1 MPIQLLSD
9 ALISQI
15 AAGEVIERP
24 ASVVKELV
32 ENALDA
38 RATRIEVELER
49 GGCGLIRVRDDGIGI
64 QPEEI
69 ALALAR
75 HATSKIASLDDLE
88 RVATLG
94 FRGEA
99 LPSIASVSRLSL
111 VSRAAAA
118 AHAWAVEARDGAL
131 AAPVPASHPPGT
143 SVEVRDLFFNVP
155 ARRKF
160 LRSDATEYQHIVRM
174 LERLALS
181 RFAAAFTL
189 VHNGKTVWSLAAAQT
204 AAERLAR
211 VAKIC
216 GEDFAAHVIE
226 LKHDTESLRLSGWLA
241 LPTFSRSQSDLQ
253 FAFLNGRFVRDKLLA
268 GAVRLAYQDVLFH
281 GRFSAYLLYLELD
294 PTAVD
299 VNAHPQKLEVRF
311 RDSRR
316 IHDFV
321 FRTLERVLAETRPS
335 AESAGSAPLDWLTGS
350 ASFDRVPLR
359 NQARFVLPEGRG
371 PRTGEDAY
379 RGFVERAEFGVG
391 EGAGQGFG
399 EGAGGSSGAAPGL
412 SSSAAPGA
420 SASVAFGVSASA
432 ALGVSALGV
441 PSASTSPA
449 AGFSASRGLGV
460 DGIGEGRHDGERADE
475 RPLGYA
481 IAQLHGVYILAQ
493 TADGMVLVDMHAAHE
508 RVMYERMKKL
518 LAGETAQQQL
528 LIPQILHVSPAQ
540 AEAAEAHAQEFA
552 ALGFGVSRLAP
563 DQLAMRAIPVLL
575 AGRDPGGVVRDVL
588 SDLLEQGHSRR
599 VEESIN
605 HLLATMACHAAVR
618 AQRNLTLPEMN
629 ALLREMEGTERADQ
643 CNHGRPTWVR
653 LSLTDLDRLFLRG
666 R

>member
-1 MPIQLLSD
+1 MPIALLSD

-38 RATRIEVELER
+38 HAKHIEVELER
-49 GGCGLIRVRDDGIGI
+49 GGCALIRVRDDGSGI
-64 QPEEI
+64 QAREI
-69 ALALAR
+69 TLALAR

-88 RVATLG
+88 CVASLG

-111 VSRAAAA
+111 VSRPADA
-118 AHAWAVEARDGAL
+118 AHAWSIEARDGAL
-131 AAPVPASHPPGT
+131 AAALPAAHPPGT

-181 RFAAAFTL
+181 RFEAAFTL
-189 VHNGKTVWSLAAAQT
+189 IHNGKSVWSLPAARNG
-204 AAERLAR
+204 AERLAR

-216 GEDFAAHVIE
+216 GEDFAAHVIQMNY
-226 LKHDTESLRLSGWLA
+226 DTEDMRLSGWLA

-268 GAVRLAYQDVLFH
+268 SAVRLAYQDVLFH
-281 GRFSAYLLYLELD
+281 GRFCAYLLYLELD

-311 RDSRR
+311 RDPRR
-316 IHDFV
+316 IHDFL
-321 FRTLERVLAETRPS
+321 FRTLERVLADTRPS
-335 AESAGSAPLDWLTGS
+335 AESAGSAPLDWLTGN
-350 ASFDRVPLR
+350 AQFNRLAAPG
-359 NQARFVLPEGRG
+359 QARFVLPEGRAL
-371 PRTGEDAY
+371 RSGEDTY
-379 RGFVERAEFGVG
+379 RGLIARADLGARPFDDPAVNDG
-391 EGAGQGFG
+391 EM
-399 EGAGGSSGAAPGL
+399 AAPQ
-412 SSSAAPGA
+412 
-420 SASVAFGVSASA
+420 
-432 ALGVSALGV
+432 ALN
-441 PSASTSPA
+441 A
-449 AGFSASRGLGV
+449 AGDA
-460 DGIGEGRHDGERADE
+460 
-475 RPLGYA
+475 PLGYA
-481 IAQLHGVYILAQ
+481 IAQLHGAYILAQ

-508 RVMYERMKKL
+508 RVMYERMKQL
-518 LAGETAQQQL
+518 LKGQTAQQQL
-528 LIPQILHVSPAQ
+528 LMPQILYVTAAQ
-540 AEAAEAHAQEFA
+540 AEAAEMHAQEFE
-552 ALGFGVSRLAP
+552 ALGFGVTRLAP
-563 DQLAMRAIPVLL
+563 DQLALRAVPSLL
-575 AGRDPGGVVRDVL
+575 AGRDPAAIVRDVL

-618 AQRNLTLPEMN
+618 AQRILTLPEMN

-653 LSLTDLDRLFLRG
+653 LSLADLDRLFLRG